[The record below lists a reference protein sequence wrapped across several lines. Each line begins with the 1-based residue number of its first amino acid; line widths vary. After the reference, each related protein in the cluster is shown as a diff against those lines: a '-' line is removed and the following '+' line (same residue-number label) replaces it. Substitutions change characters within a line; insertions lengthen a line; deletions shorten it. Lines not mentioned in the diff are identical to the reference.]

1 MKFFRNP
8 RPDPVILKNESQDT
22 TIRNKVAGLATTII
36 SLVRHFEFSAQ
47 SVSSAVTQIAA
58 AMQQIAAGST
68 EIARHAEN
76 SRQNIG
82 HASERLAEL
91 DTSID
96 TTEKITNQVL
106 SMIKAGEATVQSQRL
121 QMETTDSAVAQM
133 RGGMETLAGKSSEI
147 RSIVDT
153 IRNIAGQT
161 NLLALN
167 AAIEAARAGEQGRGF
182 AVVADE
188 IRKLAESTM
197 HSSKRI
203 EELISEVLRETEKA
217 NLSADAS
224 AEATSEQQKALGEL
238 FELFGKITDQ
248 AEESAAAVSSIRL
261 TAADLG
267 KSVSQVREDLVEVAT
282 ITAQAAAAS
291 QEVSATTADQTGTA
305 QELSD
310 AAGGLEKVVNKLYQA
325 ISDQRVIRIAYPP
338 WDSEIATTFIFKHIY
353 LQITGQQIEPVE
365 VEALADDEIFDAIAE
380 GHLDAAFSYFEG
392 LSEDMLAKY
401 PDKLVALADHTEARM
416 GFVIPPYLSIRSIS
430 DLKSRE
436 NEFNKQIV
444 GIEYEKMRMWSEQA
458 IAKYN
463 IDMTIT
469 KSDTQAMLQTLGN
482 AISRQQPVIA
492 IGWEPHWMMEEWNLR
507 FLDDPKGAFNAYR
520 RVRTVA
526 RTSLVQDHP
535 TLVKIMTA
543 FSWPT
548 SVANAMM
555 LLLKSGASPDEAAKK
570 ILDRHPE
577 LVQQVKERAGM

>member
-1 MKFFRNP
+1 MKFFRKSSP
-8 RPDPVILKNESQDT
+8 ERLIPTKESRD
-22 TIRNKVAGLATTII
+22 NKTGNKIAGLATTII

-68 EIARHAEN
+68 EIVRHAEN
-76 SRQNIG
+76 SRQRID
-82 HASERLAEL
+82 HANQKLAEL

-96 TTEKITNQVL
+96 ASEQISTQVL
-106 SMIKAGEATVQSQRL
+106 SLIKAGEATVQSQKL
-121 QMETTDSAVAQM
+121 QMQATDLAITQM

-147 RSIVDT
+147 SSIVDT

-197 HSSKRI
+197 RSSKRI
-203 EELISEVLRETEKA
+203 EELIAEVLRETEKA

-224 AEATSEQQKALGEL
+224 AEAANEQQKALGEL
-238 FELFGKITDQ
+238 FELFGKITNQ
-248 AEESAAAVSSIRL
+248 AEESATALSSIRIS
-261 TAADLG
+261 ASDLSS
-267 KSVSQVREDLVEVAT
+267 SVSMVRTDLIEVAT

-291 QEVSATTADQTGTA
+291 QEVSATTTEQTGTA

-310 AAGGLEKVVNKLYQA
+310 AAGGLEKVVSKLYQA
-325 ISDQRVIRIAYPP
+325 ISTNRDIRIAYPP
-338 WDSEIATTFIFKHIY
+338 WDSEIATTFIFKHLY
-353 LQITGQQIEPVE
+353 FQLTGEHLEPVE
-365 VEALADDEIFDAIAE
+365 VEALADDEIFDAIAD

-401 PDKLVALADHTEARM
+401 PDKLVALADHTVARM
-416 GFVIPPYLSIRSIS
+416 GFVVPPYLSIRSIS
-430 DLKSRE
+430 DLKGRE
-436 NEFNKQIV
+436 NEFDKQII

-458 IAKYN
+458 LTQYN

-469 KSDTQAMLQTLGN
+469 KTNTQAMLKTIET

-492 IGWEPHWMMEEWNLR
+492 IGWEPHWMMDEWNLH

-526 RTSLVQDHP
+526 RADLRQEHP

-548 SVANAMM
+548 PVANAMM
-555 LLLKSGASPDEAAKK
+555 LLLKNGDSPDEAAQK
-570 ILDRHPE
+570 ILIRHPE
-577 LVQQVKERAGM
+577 LVEQVRKKIGV